1 MRNKVENIA
10 LLSISTKLH
19 CLLHAKEKGKK
30 RIGLKK
36 HTDVVIDN
44 KKLQNEVS
52 QNAEVCMIQL
62 KKATR
67 ELNIFMHLEACFISS
82 FFVWNI
88 VHSDASNSRS
98 VLPLERM
105 NVALLRKYL
114 VRCCKL

>member
-19 CLLHAKEKGKK
+19 CLLHAKEKGGK
-30 RIGLKK
+30 RIGLNK

-52 QNAEVCMIQL
+52 QNAEVCMIKL

-67 ELNIFMHLEACFISS
+67 ELNIFMHLGACFISS

-98 VLPLERM
+98 VLLLERM